1 MPFQL
6 SESIVSTGAME
17 NETVLRIEALRLS
30 IQLGGFTPKDRVVE
44 RADKFYKFMQSGTVP
59 AADDETKTA

>member
-6 SESIVSTGAME
+6 SESIVRTGAME

-44 RADKFYKFMQSGTVP
+44 RAEKFYKFMKDGEIPEPEAPTGN
-59 AADDETKTA
+59 A